1 VADAYVSVREL
12 DFHYP
17 DGTPALRGVN
27 LEIGTNEFIA
37 IIGQN
42 GSGKT
47 TLGKCLNGL
56 LKPSAGAVLVDG
68 LDTRSRGIVKK
79 LATRVGYVFQNP
91 DHQLFN
97 HTVFKE
103 IAYGPRNLGLGEAE
117 TRERVYEAARV
128 AGVGESLFDEHPF
141 FLTKGLRQRVA
152 IASILAMRPRVLI
165 VDEPTTGQDFRQS
178 LEVMNFLKRLWREEG
193 HSIVI
198 VTHEMSLAAR
208 YSRRTVLLGQGQV
221 LADGPTREVLS
232 RTDALAR
239 SDVLPT
245 QVTRLAQRLTDLGV
259 RPDAILVEE
268 LVEELVRVSRRRR
281 RAAG

>member
-178 LEVMNFLKRLWREEG
+178 LEVMNFLERLWREEG

-221 LADGPTREVLS
+221 LADGLTREVLS

-259 RPDAILVEE
+259 RPDVILVEE

>member
-1 VADAYVSVREL
+1 MADAYVSVRDL

-17 DGTPALRGVN
+17 DGTPALHGVN
-27 LEIGTNEFIA
+27 LEIGTNEFVA

-178 LEVMNFLKRLWREEG
+178 LEVMNFLERLWREEG

-232 RTDALAR
+232 RTDTLAR

-259 RPDAILVEE
+259 RPDVILVEE
-268 LVEELVRVSRRRR
+268 LVEELVRASRRRR

>member
-1 VADAYVSVREL
+1 MADAYVSVREL

-178 LEVMNFLKRLWREEG
+178 LEVMNFLERLWREEG

-221 LADGPTREVLS
+221 LADGLTREVLS

-259 RPDAILVEE
+259 RPDVILVEE